1 MNLSNYPWTLI
12 IFIVTQTAGAIWF
25 FSKLSSKVEG
35 MEKKQDELEKE
46 NKELKAELK
55 NIRDILIRVE
65 QNTSLLMLGRIKTG
79 RQEAA

>member
-1 MNLSNYPWTLI
+1 
-12 IFIVTQTAGAIWF
+12 
-25 FSKLSSKVEG
+25 